1 MSWRVYKT
9 GSSAVQCASIATDK
23 SLTELSENISQTE
36 QRETIKLFS
45 DQLVEAM
52 KVVHPRP
59 G

>member
-1 MSWRVYKT
+1 M
-9 GSSAVQCASIATDK
+9 QCASIATDK
-23 SLTELSENISQTE
+23 SLTELSENIRQTE